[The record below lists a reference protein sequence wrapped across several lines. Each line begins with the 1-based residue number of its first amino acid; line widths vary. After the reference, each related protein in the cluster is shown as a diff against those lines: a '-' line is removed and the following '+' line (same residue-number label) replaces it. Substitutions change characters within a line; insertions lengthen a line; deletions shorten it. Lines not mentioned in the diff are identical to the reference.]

1 MARLSSTDKAE
12 LLQVAAA
19 IDPRLDRTLIGHLA
33 ELAAQGC
40 QAKDVKVGLHQW
52 LRSMQPAKC
61 TFSTLLMLQLCP
73 VLPGFPA
80 MRGCKVSGCIS
91 GASTACSANQSA
103 HMTRLPGVHCFC
115 VR

>member
-40 QAKDVKVGLHQW
+40 QAKDVKVRVHWW
-52 LRSMQPAKC
+52 LRSVARGQPCSCYNCALFC
-61 TFSTLLMLQLCP
+61 QDFLRCVVARSAAASLAPAQP
-73 VLPGFPA
+73 VQQT
-80 MRGCKVSGCIS
+80 KVH
-91 GASTACSANQSA
+91 T
-103 HMTRLPGVHCFC
+103 
-115 VR
+115 